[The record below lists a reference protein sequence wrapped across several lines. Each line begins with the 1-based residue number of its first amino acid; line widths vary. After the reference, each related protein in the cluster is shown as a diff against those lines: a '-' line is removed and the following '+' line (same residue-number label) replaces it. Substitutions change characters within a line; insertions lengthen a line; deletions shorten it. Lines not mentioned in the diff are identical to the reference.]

1 MRLSFGES
9 MEDRKIDDL
18 MRFLEKKYPN
28 RSSGELFD
36 LLEVVIGCSD
46 IIENAGDNWD
56 LVEEEILKRYGSSE
70 DISRSE
76 TDVGQEDGGE
86 REFHMLAMEIVRQAV
101 ETINSRAAL
110 IESGIKGK
118 RRHVLRLVIEKLQE
132 LDR

>member
-1 MRLSFGES
+1 

-70 DISRSE
+70 DIPRSDTAVE
-76 TDVGQEDGGE
+76 QDDGGA
-86 REFHMLAMEIVRQAV
+86 REFHVLAMEVVRQAV